1 MAGLSDIAKEAGLN
15 PAKIPEDADLKRL
28 KNLDTSIPLEDFF
41 NLIIAKCAAGE
52 TVRIKNFGTFRM
64 RTMKGRTLKSPL
76 MEGGEISFPD
86 TQVLRFH
93 QSQVAKGK
101 LNELAPADEAPAKK
115 ATKKASKGKGGKKK
129 VSKKAKK

>member
-15 PAKIPEDADLKRL
+15 PVRIPPDADKARL
-28 KNLDTSIPLEDFF
+28 KNLDTSIPLEEFF

-52 TVRIKNFGTFRM
+52 TVRIKNFGTFKM

-101 LNELAPADEAPAKK
+101 LNELAPTDEKPKTSKKTSKK
-115 ATKKASKGKGGKKK
+115 AGKKK
-129 VSKKAKK
+129 VSKKKRNK

>member
-1 MAGLSDIAKEAGLN
+1 MAGLNDVAREAGLN
-15 PAKIPEDADLKRL
+15 PAEDKKTGKKL
-28 KNLDTSIPLEDFF
+28 NTSEALEDFF
-41 NLIIAKCAAGE
+41 NLIIKKCSEGQ

-93 QSQVAKGK
+93 QSGIAKGK
-101 LNELAPADEAPAKK
+101 LNELAPTGDTVEPKK
-115 ATKKASKGKGGKKK
+115 KTGKKK
-129 VSKKAKK
+129 KGKKKLSKKPAAE